1 MGTISRWRPGACSSA
16 ISRDHIVRRQED
28 GGASLPDVTNQL
40 TNEARGYGVEAG
52 CRFVQE
58 DQLRTMQECTG
69 ERQPPTHA
77 LRELADELVAILMQ
91 ADPPQ
96 KSLRSFSA
104 AAMKA
109 REQTQ
114 VLKRREF

>member
-1 MGTISRWRPGACSSA
+1 
-16 ISRDHIVRRQED
+16 VRRQED

-77 LRELADELVAILMQ
+77 LRELADELVAILVQ
-91 ADPPQ
+91 ANSPQ
-96 KSLRSFSA
+96 KGLRSFSA
-104 AAMKA
+104 ASLEA

-114 VLKRREF
+114 VLQCCEFQIMIRRLEGNADPAVELPVP